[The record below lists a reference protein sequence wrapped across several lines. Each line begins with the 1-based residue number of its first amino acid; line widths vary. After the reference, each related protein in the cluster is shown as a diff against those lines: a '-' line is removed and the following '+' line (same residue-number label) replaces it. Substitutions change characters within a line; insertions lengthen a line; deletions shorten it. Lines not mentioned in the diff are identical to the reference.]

1 MQETIKELTKLTPNL
16 QKYTELDE
24 EGKLIRQYEKINEIW
39 RDVTEREKAKL
50 ELERAKQDLQKLYFK

>member
-16 QKYTELDE
+16 QKYVELDE

-39 RDVTEREKAKL
+39 QDVTEREKAKL

>member
-1 MQETIKELTKLTPNL
+1 MQEIIKELTKLTPNL
-16 QKYTELDE
+16 QKYVELDE

-39 RDVTEREKAKL
+39 QDVTERERAKL

>member
-16 QKYTELDE
+16 QKYVELDE

-39 RDVTEREKAKL
+39 QDVTERERAKL